1 MQELKEIWKSLE
13 LNEEVRQIS
22 LTTKSVNLSPLIA
35 QAPTNR
41 QTLISIDT
49 ISDQSAYEQGRHG
62 GFKKRKPQPLVKPK
76 NKATKKP
83 KEPMLD
89 SEDEPID
96 ESDEAT
102 PEPIEIEDNSLKLDP
117 ASTDDKI

>member
-1 MQELKEIWKSLE
+1 
-13 LNEEVRQIS
+13 
-22 LTTKSVNLSPLIA
+22 
-35 QAPTNR
+35 
-41 QTLISIDT
+41 
-49 ISDQSAYEQGRHG
+49 
-62 GFKKRKPQPLVKPK
+62 
-76 NKATKKP
+76 
-83 KEPMLD
+83 MLD